1 MVVCLFFVCGSP
13 ALAGWEHAPVSET
26 TRLAPGQDTWEFGL
40 VYTLEAMYPAR
51 FVCPAGVRVV
61 FHALNLSRISIQL
74 ERRDTHE
81 TIWLP
86 PGAYRRWDFGRVAP
100 GDHVFELIMSM
111 SADAAHAHSGV
122 QEPDRLLCR
131 LHAGTWPGDSL
142 PFEAAWVETAGRLLP
157 ARLALPAGRPVSL
170 FVGASAKA
178 RRERIPAQDQL
189 LQVKPAEVT
198 LTEFARPRGGR
209 TEIPLPSGQPAVL
222 DVR

>member
-1 MVVCLFFVCGSP
+1 MITWSNPLKWMNCWLGFAPYSAGRLLTGSKSWNLKTLFWTAERIAQTLLHDAGDHY
-13 ALAGWEHAPVSET
+13 ALQ
-26 TRLAPGQDTWEFGL
+26 R
-40 VYTLEAMYPAR
+40 
-51 FVCPAGVRVV
+51 
-61 FHALNLSRISIQL
+61 
-74 ERRDTHE
+74 
-81 TIWLP
+81 
-86 PGAYRRWDFGRVAP
+86 

-111 SADAAHAHSGV
+111 SADAAHAHSGEE
-122 QEPDRLLCR
+122 EPDRLLCR

-142 PFEAAWVETAGRLLP
+142 PFEAAWVEVSGRLLP

-170 FVGASAKA
+170 FLGASAKA

-209 TEIPLPSGQPAVL
+209 TEIPLPPGQPAVL